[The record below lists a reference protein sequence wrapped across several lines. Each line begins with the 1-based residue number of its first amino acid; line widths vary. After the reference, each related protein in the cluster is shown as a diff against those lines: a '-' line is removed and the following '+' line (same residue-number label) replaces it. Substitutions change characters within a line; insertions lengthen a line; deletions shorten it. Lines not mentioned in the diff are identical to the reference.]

1 VIYFL
6 IILRCELPSLDS
18 NILVNLEREFIKLCE
33 FKWNQEFKLLY
44 RGSLHGFRASDF
56 HAKCDNIP
64 KTVTVIRAASSGN
77 IFGGY
82 TKATWDRNN
91 TFKSDPSAF
100 IFSLVNKENKPV
112 KVKVAL
118 EKSDKAIVCLQSF
131 GPRFGKDIV
140 IGDSDSA
147 VYQTNISNFGHTYV
161 LPNYPLRSNQ
171 ADNFLAGSRIFSVDE
186 IEVFELK

>member
-1 VIYFL
+1 M
-6 IILRCELPSLDS
+6 ILRCELPSLDS

-33 FKWNQEFKLLY
+33 FKCNQEFKLLY
-44 RGSLHGFRASDF
+44 RGSLHGFRASAF
-56 HAKCDNIP
+56 HAKCDNIS

-82 TKATWDRNN
+82 TEATWDRSN

-112 KVKVAL
+112 KMNVAL
-118 EKSDKAIVCLQSF
+118 EKNDKAIVCLPTF

-140 IGDSDSA
+140 IGDCSDSA
-147 VYQTNISNFGHTYV
+147 VNENNFSNFGHTYV
-161 LPNYPLRSNQ
+161 LQNYLFRSNK
-171 ADNFLAGSRIFSVDE
+171 ADNFLAGSRFFSVDE